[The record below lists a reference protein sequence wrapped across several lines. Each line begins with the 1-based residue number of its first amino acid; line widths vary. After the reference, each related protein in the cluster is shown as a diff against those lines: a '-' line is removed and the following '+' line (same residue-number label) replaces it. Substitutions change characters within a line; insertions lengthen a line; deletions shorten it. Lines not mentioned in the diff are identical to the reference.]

1 MFTRVEV
8 RNFRSLRDVSVP
20 LSNFHVLV
28 GANGSGKTT
37 FLDVFAF
44 MGDILRGGLKPAVDL
59 RASRWD
65 ELTFM
70 QNGGSIKFAFE
81 AQIPEPILL
90 NGGSSDYDS
99 IRYEISIYKDEV
111 AGKLEIGHERCFL
124 FHSQW
129 SREELEYDALESDS
143 TAQYWISN
151 KFDKRDYLVIDRQDD
166 GRTILK
172 DESRKNVIGVFR
184 FEFDQHSLALANVP
198 EDLQKFPVITWL
210 KNQFKD
216 FLQPVE
222 INSNAISKAG
232 KEGRTGTVNPDGSNL
247 PWLIDSLKK
256 NYPDRYKLWFRH
268 IQSDFPEIKSIKTVL
283 REDQDDMFLKIK
295 YKEGHEVKQW
305 MVSDGTL
312 RYLLLTIIPYLLDL
326 EGLFLIEEPEI
337 GLHPRAIQS
346 VMDSLRSVYGGQVLV
361 TTHSPETV
369 NCAKKKELLIFSK
382 NEAGETHIVSALEHL
397 YFKDWKGD
405 LGSGAFYG
413 PGVMI

>member
-44 MGDILRGGLKPAVDL
+44 MGDMLNKGIYEAVKARGILK
-59 RASRWD
+59 
-65 ELTFM
+65 ELTFCGL
-70 QNGGSIKFAFE
+70 GGDIEFAFE
-81 AQIPEPILL
+81 AKIPEISQE
-90 NGGSSDYDS
+90 NFRGDFDS
-99 IRYEISIYKDEV
+99 IRYEISIWVNEV
-111 AGKLEIGHERCFL
+111 GIPAVKLEHCYL
-124 FHSQW
+124 FHSEH
-129 SREELEYDALESDS
+129 SKKGGSKHE
-143 TAQYWISN
+143 
-151 KFDKRDYLVIDRQDD
+151 VIDRLD
-166 GRTILK
+166 GSLSFMTTEISEDGK
-172 DESRKNVIGVFR
+172 KFEVFQ
-184 FEFDQHSLALANVP
+184 FALYYDSLALTNLP
-198 EDLQKFPVITWL
+198 EDVNKFPVSIWL
-210 KNQFKD
+210 KNQFKK
-216 FLQPVE
+216 FIQPIQIE
-222 INSNAISKAG
+222 SDTISKAG
-232 KEGRTGTVNPDGSNL
+232 KEGRPGTVNPDGSNL
-247 PWLIDSLKK
+247 PWLIQSLKK
-256 NYPDRYKLWFRH
+256 TYPDRYKLWFRH

-312 RYLLLTIIPYLLDL
+312 RFLLLTIIPYLLDL

-369 NCAKKKELLIFSK
+369 NCATKKELLIFSK
-382 NEAGETHIVSALEHL
+382 NEAGETQIVPATEHP
-397 YFKDWKGD
+397 YFKDWKLD

>member
-44 MGDILRGGLKPAVDL
+44 MGDLLNKGIYEAVQLRVNNFN
-59 RASRWD
+59 
-65 ELTFM
+65 ELTF
-70 QNGGSIKFAFE
+70 GGLGSEIEFAFE
-81 AQIPEPILL
+81 AMIP
-90 NGGSSDYDS
+90 NGISMNPKLRAFDAVRYELKIWAENGSSKTNT
-99 IRYEISIYKDEV
+99 IEN
-111 AGKLEIGHERCFL
+111 CFL
-124 FHSQW
+124 FKSTDRPKKEHWQNSNYVAVLVLGSTDISFDSTKVFQAVQILTDKTGTTLV
-129 SREELEYDALESDS
+129 RETSELFREYPHFESD
-143 TAQYWISN
+143 
-151 KFDKRDYLVIDRQDD
+151 KLVL
-166 GRTILK
+166 G
-172 DESRKNVIGVFR
+172 
-184 FEFDQHSLALANVP
+184 ALS
-198 EDLQKFPVITWL
+198 EDIQKYPVTTWL
-210 KNQFKD
+210 KNQFKK
-216 FLQPVE
+216 FIQPIQIE
-222 INSNAISKAG
+222 SGAISKAG
-232 KEGRTGTVNPDGSNL
+232 KERRPGTVNPDGSNL

-256 NYPDRYKLWFRH
+256 KYPDRYKLWFRH

-283 REDQDDMFLKIK
+283 REDQNDMFLKIK

-369 NCAKKKELLIFSK
+369 NCATKKELLIFSK
-382 NEAGETHIVSALEHL
+382 NEAGETQIMPATEHP
-397 YFKDWKGD
+397 YFKDWKLD
-405 LGSGAFYG
+405 LGSGVFYG
-413 PGVMI
+413 PGVMK